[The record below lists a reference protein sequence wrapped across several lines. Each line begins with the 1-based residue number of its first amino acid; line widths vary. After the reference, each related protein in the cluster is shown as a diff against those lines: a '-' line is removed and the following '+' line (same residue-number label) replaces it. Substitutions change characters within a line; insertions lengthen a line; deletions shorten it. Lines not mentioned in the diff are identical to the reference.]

1 MLNDYVQPI
10 ACVFSCVKTL
20 SDQILPFKNRAMFDL
35 MVKFIEL
42 RRVKSHS
49 GIKTH

>member
-1 MLNDYVQPI
+1 MLNDHVQSI
-10 ACVFSCVKTL
+10 TYVFSCVKTL
-20 SDQILPFKNRAMFDL
+20 SAQILPFKNRAMFDL

-42 RRVKSHS
+42 RIDKSHS